1 MYPPS
6 FDYIRAGTVEEAI
19 SRLGEGGSLLAG
31 GHSLLPV
38 MKMRLADPGT
48 LIDIGRIDELKG
60 IGRNDESFTIGALT
74 THTTVTAFD
83 ANGFPKAQA
92 EAAAMIG
99 DPQVRNRGTVG
110 GNVAHADPASDL
122 PTVLSALGATF
133 NVTGPDGSRS
143 IAGGEFFT
151 GLFETALGEGEI
163 LTSIDVGSEGAGT
176 GSAYAKLFNPASR
189 YAMVAACATV
199 ELSEDGTCTSCSVAV
214 GGLTSRATILE
225 SVGAS
230 MVGNAPT
237 PEAIEAAAA
246 LAAEAVGDDVMSDIH
261 ASAEYR
267 RRMLPV
273 FVSRALNTAG
283 TRAD

>member
-6 FDYIRAGTVEEAI
+6 FDYVRAGTVEEAI

-60 IGRNDESFTIGALT
+60 IGRNDESLTIGALT
-74 THTTVTAFD
+74 THTTVAAFD
-83 ANGFPKAQA
+83 ADGFPKALA

-143 IAGGEFFT
+143 IAGSEFFT
-151 GLFETALGEGEI
+151 GLFETALGRGRDPH
-163 LTSIDVGSEGAGT
+163 LDRCG
-176 GSAYAKLFNPASR
+176 
-189 YAMVAACATV
+189 
-199 ELSEDGTCTSCSVAV
+199 
-214 GGLTSRATILE
+214 
-225 SVGAS
+225 
-230 MVGNAPT
+230 
-237 PEAIEAAAA
+237 
-246 LAAEAVGDDVMSDIH
+246 
-261 ASAEYR
+261 
-267 RRMLPV
+267 
-273 FVSRALNTAG
+273 
-283 TRAD
+283 